1 LDCGKREGFV
11 DVEDIVE
18 LDEGRLLRK
27 IIGI

>member
-1 LDCGKREGFV
+1 LDCGKRERFL